1 MLAALLTTLLF
12 AISAIC
18 GQRVARQV
26 GGIEANFWRI
36 CIAAAFL
43 ALWAN
48 FFGTRMNGE
57 ALPLFALSGLIGIG
71 LGDTGYFQALT
82 RLGTRRTVLIS
93 QCLIAPM
100 AALIEWLWLGTELN
114 LGEIIFIAVILTGI
128 AVAMAPGEHLEIPP
142 RVLQDGIMF
151 GIMAALGGAL
161 GAVLSR
167 KAYAVAFAA
176 GEHPDPGTT
185 GYQRVLG
192 GALVPAV
199 ILLVAKWRSAH
210 SHGGVFE
217 SKTLNVSRE
226 KWGRIWPW
234 VLGNGLA
241 GQTLG
246 VTAMQWALEKT
257 PTGIVTAIVAMTP
270 VVLLPMTRVTDGEKI
285 GIRSLAGAVIGVGGV
300 IGLAFFRLHTH

>member
-12 AISAIC
+12 SISAIC
-18 GQRVARQV
+18 GYRAAKQI
-26 GGIEANFWRI
+26 GGVEANFWRI
-36 CIAAAFL
+36 CIAAIFL
-43 ALWAN
+43 AVWAN
-48 FFGTRMNGE
+48 CFGTKMSGD
-57 ALPLFALSGLIGIG
+57 ALPFFAISGFVGIG

-82 RLGTRRTVLIS
+82 RLGTRRTILIS
-93 QCLIAPM
+93 QCLIAPV
-100 AALIEWLWLGTELN
+100 AALIEWLWLGTKLN
-114 LGEIIFIAVILTGI
+114 LGEILFIAVILTGVTI
-128 AVAMAPGEHLEIPP
+128 AMAPGEHLEISP
-142 RVLQDGIMF
+142 RVLREGIGF
-151 GIMAALGGAL
+151 GILAALCGAF

-185 GYQRVLG
+185 SYQRVLG

-217 SKTLNVSRE
+217 SKTLHVSRE

-285 GIRSLAGAVIGVGGV
+285 GIRSLIGALIGVGGV
-300 IGLAFFRLHTH
+300 IGLAFLRLNSR

>member
-1 MLAALLTTLLF
+1 MLAALLSTLLF
-12 AISAIC
+12 SISAIC
-18 GQRVARQV
+18 GQRAARQI

-36 CIAAAFL
+36 CIAAFFL
-43 ALWAN
+43 ALWAI
-48 FFGTRMNGE
+48 FFGTNLRGE
-57 ALPLFALSGLIGIG
+57 ALPIFALSGLLGIGI
-71 LGDTGYFQALT
+71 GDTGYFQALT
-82 RLGTRRTVLIS
+82 RLGTRRAVLIF
-93 QCLIAPM
+93 QCFTAPA
-100 AALIEWLWLGTELN
+100 AALIEWLWLGTKLN
-114 LGEIIFIAVILTGI
+114 AGEIFFIAVILIGV
-128 AVAMAPGEHLEIPP
+128 AVAMAPGEHLAIPY
-142 RVLQDGIMF
+142 RQLLVGVTAAIV
-151 GIMAALGGAL
+151 GALGGAF

-192 GALVPAV
+192 GAIVPAL

-210 SHGGVFE
+210 AHGGMFE
-217 SKTLNVSRE
+217 SKALGVSRE

-257 PTGIVTAIVAMTP
+257 PTGIVTAIIAMTP
-270 VVLLPMTRVTDGEKI
+270 VVLLPMTRVVDGERI
-285 GIRSLAGAVIGVGGV
+285 GSRSLAGALIGVGGV
-300 IGLAFFRLHTH
+300 IGLAFWR

>member
-12 AISAIC
+12 SISAIC
-18 GQRVARQV
+18 GHRSARQI
-26 GGIEANFWRI
+26 GGVEANFWRI
-36 CIAAAFL
+36 CIATFFL

-48 FFGTRMNGE
+48 IFGTKTSGE
-57 ALPLFALSGLIGIG
+57 ALPYFALSGLVGIG
-71 LGDTGYFQALT
+71 LGDTGYFQALPL
-82 RLGTRRTVLIS
+82 LGTRRTVLIS
-93 QCLIAPM
+93 QCLTAPA
-100 AALIEWLWLGTELN
+100 AALIEWLWLGTKLN
-114 LGEIIFIAVILTGI
+114 FHEILCIAVILTGV
-128 AVAMAPGEHLEIPP
+128 AVAMAPSEHREIP
-142 RVLQDGIMF
+142 RHELRRGMAF
-151 GIMAALGGAL
+151 GILAALGGAL

-192 GALVPAV
+192 GALVPAI

-210 SHGGVFE
+210 THGGVFE
-217 SKTLNVSRE
+217 VKTLSVSRE

-246 VTAMQWALEKT
+246 VTAMQWALEYT
-257 PTGIVTAIVAMTP
+257 PTGIVTSIIAMTP

-285 GIRSLAGAVIGVGGV
+285 GIRSLVGALIGVAGV
-300 IGLAFFRLHTH
+300 IGLALCR

>member
-12 AISAIC
+12 SISAIC
-18 GQRVARQV
+18 GHRSARQI
-26 GGIEANFWRI
+26 GGVEANFWRI
-36 CIAAAFL
+36 CIAAFFL
-43 ALWAN
+43 TIWAN
-48 FFGTRMNGE
+48 VFGTKTSGE
-57 ALPLFALSGLIGIG
+57 ALPMFALSGLLGIG
-71 LGDTGYFQALT
+71 LGDTGYFQALPL
-82 RLGTRRTVLIS
+82 LGTRRTVLVS
-93 QCLIAPM
+93 QCLTAPA
-100 AALIEWLWLGTELN
+100 AALIEWLWLGTKLN
-114 LGEIIFIAVILTGI
+114 FGEIFFIAVILTGV
-128 AVAMAPGEHLEIPP
+128 ALAMAPSEHLEIPP
-142 RVLQDGIMF
+142 QVLRKGVAF
-151 GIMAALGGAL
+151 GILAALGGAL

-192 GALVPAV
+192 GALVPAI
-199 ILLVAKWRSAH
+199 ILLATKWRSAH
-210 SHGGVFE
+210 AHGGVFE

-246 VTAMQWALEKT
+246 VTAMQWALEYT
-257 PTGIVTAIVAMTP
+257 PTGIVTAIIAMTP

-285 GIRSLAGAVIGVGGV
+285 GIRSLIGALIGVGGV
-300 IGLAFFRLHTH
+300 IGLALWR

>member
-12 AISAIC
+12 SISAIC
-18 GQRVARQV
+18 GQRVARQI
-26 GGIEANFWRI
+26 GGVEANFWRI
-36 CIAAAFL
+36 CIAAFFL
-43 ALWAN
+43 AIWAV
-48 FFGTRMNGE
+48 FFGTNLRGE
-57 ALPLFALSGLIGIG
+57 ALPIFAFSGLMGIGI
-71 LGDTGYFQALT
+71 GDTGYFQALT
-82 RLGTRRTVLIS
+82 RLGTRRTVLIV
-93 QCLIAPM
+93 QCFTAP
-100 AALIEWLWLGTELN
+100 AAAIIEWLWLGTKLN
-114 LGEIIFIAVILTGI
+114 VGEIVFIAVILIGV
-128 AVAMAPGEHLEIPP
+128 AVAMAPGEHLAIPH
-142 RVLQDGIMF
+142 RQMSLGI
-151 GIMAALGGAL
+151 ISAVVAALGGAF

-192 GALVPAV
+192 GALVPAL

-210 SHGGVFE
+210 AHGGIFE
-217 SKTLNVSRE
+217 TKALDVSRE

-257 PTGIVTAIVAMTP
+257 PTGIVTAIIAMTP
-270 VVLLPMTRVTDGEKI
+270 VVLLPMTRVVDGEKI
-285 GIRSLAGAVIGVGGV
+285 GMRSLAGALIGVGGV
-300 IGLAFFRLHTH
+300 IGLAFWR